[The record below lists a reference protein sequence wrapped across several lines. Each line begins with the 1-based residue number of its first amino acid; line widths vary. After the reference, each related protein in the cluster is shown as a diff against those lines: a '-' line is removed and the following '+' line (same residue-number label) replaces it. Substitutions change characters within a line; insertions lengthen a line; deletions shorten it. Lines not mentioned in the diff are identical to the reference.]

1 MNWCLIPHSH
11 KETSTDAT
19 KPNSSI
25 IHLKLQQPTT
35 LTIGRIELI
44 QATAQACAGLCSS
57 CTNIRKCAPFI
68 SKSLLTFRK
77 DYLKSGRESCLL
89 LLKKK
94 HGRMIR
100 INNETPRTEEVILS
114 DGDSISILVPTLD
127 FIHENGDHPPAKRV
141 GREIMNFTFREEPKK
156 INQFPTKKKIGN
168 VEAEC
173 SQEESTESPYSESDS
188 PMLSMPTFFNASS
201 NSFDSVNNI
210 SYTSL
215 SFTQSNSFAEKQNTS
230 IHTSGTTHDT
240 NRTLENSSMED
251 LIQFKNSLPNDEKCE
266 WKRLILNIA
275 LQKKKEGRTSPIP
288 DLFRNAKI

>member
-11 KETSTDAT
+11 KENSTDAT
-19 KPNSSI
+19 KPNSSM
-25 IHLKLQQPTT
+25 IHLTLQQPTT

-44 QATAQACAGLCSS
+44 QATRKACVGLCSS

-77 DYLKSGRESCLL
+77 DSLKRGIESCLL

-141 GREIMNFTFREEPKK
+141 GMEIMNFTFREEFKK
-156 INQFPTKKKIGN
+156 RNQFPTKKKIGN
-168 VEAEC
+168 IEAEC
-173 SQEESTESPYSESDS
+173 SQEESTDSPYSESDS
-188 PMLSMPTFFNASS
+188 PMLSMPTFFSAPS
-201 NSFDSVNNI
+201 NSFDSVNI

-230 IHTSGTTHDT
+230 IQTSGTTHET
-240 NRTLENSSMED
+240 NRTLENLSMED
-251 LIQFKNSLPNDEKCE
+251 LRQFKHSLPNNEKGE
-266 WKRLILNIA
+266 WKCLILNIA
-275 LQKKKEGRTSPIP
+275 LQKKKEGRTSPLP